1 MDGKIPTGPQLAAA
15 DIAHAC
21 CSRDKS
27 NGPLYLAYGC
37 TSFRG
42 ASNLGLVKRAC
53 GMRDGWVEW
62 LVHAPSMDP
71 DTRPGS
77 GHQASGLEPQ
87 VPLKRPGTGLDHQ
100 EEDAVLWK
108 PEAGCPYP
116 HYPHTWGT
124 SWEVA
129 GAVCSTASLRR
140 TREKQ
145 AQSPHVVSGRAISFL
160 CIANYSIHPLGSEG
174 WAEAPMQRQ
183 VSAKQKSL
191 ELLVKRHRLPPC
203 SITSTRKNQE
213 TDKFYARLPQMPDA
227 GRCQP
232 QQSVEMQL
240 LVQELS

>member
-1 MDGKIPTGPQLAAA
+1 MERFSTRQWTARFPPGHKLAAA

-27 NGPLYLAYGC
+27 NGY
-37 TSFRG
+37 SFRG
-42 ASNLGLVKRAC
+42 ASNLGLGRRVKRAC

-108 PEAGCPYP
+108 PEAGCLYP

-129 GAVCSTASLRR
+129 GASS
-140 TREKQ
+140 
-145 AQSPHVVSGRAISFL
+145 HIVSARATSFL
-160 CIANYSIHPLGSEG
+160 GIANYSIHPLGSEG
-174 WAEAPMQRQ
+174 WAEAPMQQ
-183 VSAKQKSL
+183 
-191 ELLVKRHRLPPC
+191 
-203 SITSTRKNQE
+203 

>member
-1 MDGKIPTGPQLAAA
+1 MDGKIPTGPELAAA

-27 NGPLYLAYGC
+27 NGYVLHPSPCQGSKFC
-37 TSFRG
+37 
-42 ASNLGLVKRAC
+42 NLGLVKRAC
-53 GMRDGWVEW
+53 GMRDSWVEW
-62 LVHAPSMDP
+62 LVHATSMDP

-77 GHQASGLEPQ
+77 GHQASGLELR
-87 VPLKRPGTGLDHQ
+87 VPPKRPGTGLDHQ

-129 GAVCSTASLRR
+129 GAVCSTASLRK
-140 TREKQ
+140 TREIQ
-145 AQSPHVVSGRAISFL
+145 AQSSHVVSARAISFL

-183 VSAKQKSL
+183 NQ
-191 ELLVKRHRLPPC
+191 
-203 SITSTRKNQE
+203 NQE
-213 TDKFYARLPQMPDA
+213 TDKFYARLPQMLDA
-227 GRCQP
+227 GSCQP
-232 QQSVEMQL
+232 QKSVEMQL